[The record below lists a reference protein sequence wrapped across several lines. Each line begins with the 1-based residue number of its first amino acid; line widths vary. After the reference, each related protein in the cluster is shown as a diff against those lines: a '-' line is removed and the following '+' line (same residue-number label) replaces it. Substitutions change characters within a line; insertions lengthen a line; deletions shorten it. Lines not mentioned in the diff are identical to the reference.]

1 MSRLQEYLELKQ
13 QVQDRFRWQEH
24 GKQIESIYFD
34 LTNKPLTCKTGCE
47 FFNMIKHL
55 DRLLL
60 NQNQTII
67 EMGATLK
74 VKESHL
80 EVAFNY
86 PSMGIN
92 SKLGKELTEAEIT
105 KIYNSSR
112 DGNRKQFFEPLST
125 EDEVIA
131 EVVVEEEPTTEKK
144 NRVRRPKLS

>member
-13 QVQDRFRWQEH
+13 QVQDRFKWQEH

-60 NQNQTII
+60 NQQQTVF
-67 EMGATLK
+67 EMGTLK

-92 SKLGKELTEAEIT
+92 SKLGKELTEAEINL
-105 KIYNSSR
+105 IARSHR
-112 DGNRKQFFEPLST
+112 DRMQFFDVVA
-125 EDEVIA
+125 DEVIA
-131 EVVVEEEPTTEKK
+131 EVVAEEPAQAEKK
-144 NRVRRPKLS
+144 NETENLD